1 MVVVKVFPV
10 VTFLMSMRQR
20 SVDCSAI
27 VTVTVSPAFTASV
40 TVRVDWGGVS
50 VHAS

>member
-1 MVVVKVFPV
+1 MVVVKVLPL
-10 VTFLMSMRQR
+10 VTFFMSMRQR

-27 VTVTVSPAFTASV
+27 VTVTVSPADTARV
-40 TVRVDWGGVS
+40 TVRVDWGSVS